1 MSVKLN
7 FILLKKIPKIKE
19 LRIWIN
25 WLNDFE
31 VVKYSEQRF
40 KEHTIKTQKSF
51 LRKKLKEKKS
61 LIFIILNNKEFIG
74 VLELGSINLVHKTCG
89 IMYFIGEKK
98 YWYKKIGTKLVYFG
112 ANYAKKKLKL
122 KKIITSVYKKNKG
135 SLKVLR
141 NNKFKIAGV
150 LKKNFILYKNK
161 ELRDDQVILEKFL

>member
-40 KEHTIKTQKSF
+40 KEHTIKTQKFF

-61 LIFIILNNKEFIG
+61 LIFRIFNNKEFIG
-74 VLELGSINLVHKTCG
+74 VLELGSINLVHKTCE

-98 YWYKKIGTKLVYFG
+98 YWYKKIGTKLAYFV
-112 ANYAKKKLKL
+112 NYAKE
-122 KKIITSVYKKNKG
+122 N
-135 SLKVLR
+135 
-141 NNKFKIAGV
+141 
-150 LKKNFILYKNK
+150 
-161 ELRDDQVILEKFL
+161 